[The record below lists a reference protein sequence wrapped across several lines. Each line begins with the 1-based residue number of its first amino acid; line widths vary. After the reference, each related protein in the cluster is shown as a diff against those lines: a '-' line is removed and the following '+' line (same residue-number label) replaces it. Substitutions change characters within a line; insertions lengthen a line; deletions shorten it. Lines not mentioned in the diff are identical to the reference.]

1 MFSSSSSSSSSD
13 PLNQFLKN
21 ADKLVQEARF
31 IITSFPNAETQSV
44 ERAIRQLH
52 AINTILSNVED
63 EYLTSTEIDNLQDLV
78 NSLIQPLEEFLAAD
92 PLPRNVGTSTE
103 PRTGKRGRP
112 RYEVDLH
119 RAVELHNLGNSW
131 ESVADAMGIARRTM
145 YYHLREAGISS
156 ARKAFTEIEDD
167 ELDEKV
173 SEISLKHPLAGA
185 SIVQGHLEGES
196 IHVSIERVRE
206 SLRRVDAIGVLLR

>member
-1 MFSSSSSSSSSD
+1 M
-13 PLNQFLKN
+13 
-21 ADKLVQEARF
+21 QEARF
-31 IITSFPNAETQSV
+31 IITSFPNVETQSV
-44 ERAIRQLH
+44 RRAIRQLH

-63 EYLTSTEIDNLQDLV
+63 KYLTSTEIDNLQDLV

-103 PRTGKRGRP
+103 PRTGKPGRP
-112 RYEVDLH
+112 RYDNLH

-167 ELDEKV
+167 KLDEKV
-173 SEISLKHPLAGA
+173 SEISLRHPLAGA
-185 SIVQGHLEGES
+185 SIVQGHLEGGS

-206 SLRRVDAIGVLLR
+206 SL